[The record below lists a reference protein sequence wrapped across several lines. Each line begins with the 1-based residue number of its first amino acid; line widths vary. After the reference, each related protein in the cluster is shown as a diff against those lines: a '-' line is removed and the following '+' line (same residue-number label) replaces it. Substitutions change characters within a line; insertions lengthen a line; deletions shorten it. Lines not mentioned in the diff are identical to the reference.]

1 MRTLRLCAAD
11 DLTLVADGYGDPAAQ
26 PVVFLHGGGQTRGAW
41 GAVPQKLADR
51 GWFAVTVDLRGH
63 GESDW
68 SEPGAYGIDDF
79 AGDVRALA
87 AGFSRPP
94 VMVGASLGGLSCLI
108 AEGERDA
115 PLLHGL
121 VLVDIAHKLERAGVE
136 RVLRFMTAAPEGFAS
151 VDEAADAVAEYLPHR
166 RRPRDTGG
174 LERNLRQRNDGR
186 WVWHWDPDLWQDHH
200 REAELAV
207 RYERAARA
215 LRLPVLLV
223 RGARSDVLSAE
234 GAQAFLDIVP
244 QARLVDLADAAHMVA
259 GDRNDAFAEAALD
272 FLETLRG

>member
-1 MRTLRLCAAD
+1 MKTLRLAAAD
-11 DLTLVADGYGDPAAQ
+11 DLTLVADGYGDPNAP
-26 PVVFLHGGGQTRGAW
+26 PVMFLHGGGQTRGAW

-79 AGDVRALA
+79 AGDVRALV
-87 AGFSRPP
+87 AGFEQPP
-94 VMVGASLGGLSCLI
+94 VIVGASLGGLSSLI
-108 AEGERDA
+108 AEGEHSA
-115 PLLHGL
+115 PLLRGL
-121 VLVDIAHKLERAGVE
+121 VLVDIAHRLERAGVE
-136 RVLRFMTAAPEGFAS
+136 RVLNFMTASPDGFAS

-186 WVWHWDPDLWQDHH
+186 WVWHWDPNLWQDRH
-200 REAELAV
+200 REKEIAL
-207 RYERAARA
+207 RYEQAAKA
-215 LRLPVLLV
+215 LRLPVLLI

-244 QARLVDLADAAHMVA
+244 QAELIDLADAAHMVA